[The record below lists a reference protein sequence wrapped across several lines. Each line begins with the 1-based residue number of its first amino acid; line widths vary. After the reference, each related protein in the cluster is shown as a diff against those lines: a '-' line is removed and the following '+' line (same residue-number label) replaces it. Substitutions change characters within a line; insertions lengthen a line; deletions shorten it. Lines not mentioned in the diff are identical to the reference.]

1 MLDQNISPYGIIF
14 SESNDLPLEVPW
26 LSIGTI
32 MYHRPILIKKADWIC
47 LLHADLRLSALKVLF
62 IVQVQVQLLL

>member
-1 MLDQNISPYGIIF
+1 MLGQNTSPCRIIF
-14 SESNDLPLEVPW
+14 SELNDLPLEVPW

-32 MYHRPILIKKADWIC
+32 MYQRPLLIKKADWIC

-62 IVQVQVQLLL
+62 IVQIQVQLLL